1 MLTFLLR
8 KPSITPVYR
17 TLYPSIK
24 IKNIFAQ
31 TLHSA
36 KAIKSSV
43 SDTITEWNS
52 QVLIY
57 VIGNITSFY
66 GFFV

>member
-1 MLTFLLR
+1 MGRLELKTVVERPF
-8 KPSITPVYR
+8 PIIV
-17 TLYPSIK
+17 
-24 IKNIFAQ
+24 NIFAQ